1 MRAGE
6 VEGPEAIG
14 DDTGVDGQGEEGG
27 GGGGDGR
34 QLGQVEPG
42 PPPLNKEIETCCDAK
57 NNNEAGE
64 EWINTCHRGSIV
76 SVWTSEIWLAGLTNK
91 QKFMSPRA

>member
-14 DDTGVDGQGEEGG
+14 DDTGVDGQGEEGW

-76 SVWTSEIWLAGLTNK
+76 SVWTSESRGRLVADVGRLA
-91 QKFMSPRA
+91 